1 MFKGK
6 KRNQGMTAE
15 VLGVPG
21 PGTFAHERAVGI
33 LAVLLLAAGGWL
45 RRALVHIWNTTAQ
58 P

>member
-1 MFKGK
+1 
-6 KRNQGMTAE
+6 MTAE